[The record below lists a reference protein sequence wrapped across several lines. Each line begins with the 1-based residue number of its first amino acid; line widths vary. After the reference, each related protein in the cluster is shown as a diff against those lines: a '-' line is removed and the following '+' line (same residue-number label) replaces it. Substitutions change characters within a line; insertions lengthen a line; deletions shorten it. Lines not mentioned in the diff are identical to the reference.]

1 MPLIPAL
8 IAAVL
13 MLSLAAAAQTPGK
26 LDLEAAELAAELIGR
41 PVHSA
46 DGVEVGTVN
55 DLSFDDQGQPD
66 RLRIDISR
74 HLGFGSRTVEVP
86 PGAFM
91 TLRGAVV
98 LDLPADGVQ
107 ALPEVTGPHLTE

>member
-1 MPLIPAL
+1 MPFIPTF

-13 MLSLAAAAQTPGK
+13 VLSGAAAAQTPGK
-26 LDLEAAELAAELIGR
+26 YDLEAAEMAAELIGR
-41 PVHSA
+41 PVHSS

-66 RLRIDISR
+66 RLRIDTSR

-107 ALPEVTGPHLTE
+107 TLPEVTGPHLTE